1 MLTVWFA
8 IGGHVWGYYKFPGR
22 ILFMLPAFEMRYL
35 YKKKIEEKDTL
46 PNGIYFGI
54 LLTIQLCIVL
64 TCAGLAY
71 STVWCASFANGPV
84 VPYLTTITGIAF
96 WLRISKIL
104 SPLFS
109 HMRILRQIGKN
120 TYSIMMHHIL
130 AFMLVKD
137 IVFIVSVRTP
147 LCADFN
153 KEAFFTDVNYMY
165 LINGLDASKWIY
177 LAAGLIIP
185 LLIGRVT
192 ASYGWKV
199 IGVGKLLL
207 SGGRRKGALN
217 H

>member
-1 MLTVWFA
+1 
-8 IGGHVWGYYKFPGR
+8 
-22 ILFMLPAFEMRYL
+22 MLPAFEMGYL

-137 IVFIVSVRTP
+137 IVFIV
-147 LCADFN
+147 
-153 KEAFFTDVNYMY
+153 
-165 LINGLDASKWIY
+165 
-177 LAAGLIIP
+177 P
-185 LLIGRVT
+185 LLISRAT
-192 ASYGWKV
+192 AKSGWKE
-199 IGVGKLLL
+199 IGGKLIMI
-207 SGGRRKGALN
+207 GWRRKGAEKLWT
-217 H
+217 